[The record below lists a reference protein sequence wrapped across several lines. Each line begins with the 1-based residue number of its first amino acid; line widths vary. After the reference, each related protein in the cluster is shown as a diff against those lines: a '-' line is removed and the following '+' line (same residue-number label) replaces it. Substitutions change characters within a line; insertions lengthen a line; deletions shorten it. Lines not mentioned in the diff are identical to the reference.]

1 VRLPKP
7 FYRLPVRFDVARL
20 RAEVEALPASAW
32 VNHPNDIAGNT
43 SLRLISVN
51 GGENDDLRG
60 PMLPTPHLRASPY
73 LRQVLASFGVVWSR
87 SRLMRLAP
95 HAQVPEHADAS
106 YHWFNRV
113 RLHIPV
119 ITRPEVRFHCDGVDV
134 HMAAGE
140 AWLFDNWRRHHVD
153 NPTDDARIH
162 LVADTTGTAAFWQ
175 YVVQSE
181 HAKGER
187 TIAYQ
192 PGVEAQFATERVSP
206 RPVMPPA
213 EVELLLK
220 DLVAELTVADSVP
233 EAAQHLSRYA
243 GLLNGFCLDWRQ
255 LYLAYGEDP
264 TGARQ
269 YGELVESLRAA
280 TKSIAH
286 GLVMRTNH
294 VAAQAV
300 LESRLLQHVFRPEDL
315 GGATP
320 AARPASRHIAPGVA
334 RNRPQRPVFVVAA
347 PRSGSTLLF
356 ETLAESRQLCTLGGE
371 AHWLV
376 EGISA
381 LRPGAPGVDSNRL
394 EAAHA
399 TADVGQAIEQ
409 ALWSRMV
416 DSERRPVD
424 AVAARSLRWLEKT
437 PKNAL
442 RIPFL
447 ERLFPD
453 ALFVFLWRDP
463 RENVSSIMEAWRA
476 GGWVTYPALDG
487 WDGPW
492 SMLLP
497 PGWRA
502 LRGRPLEEVAA
513 FQWQRTNAIILDDL
527 AVRPQERWMAL
538 SYADLLDDTPSA
550 VARICDFAGL
560 EFDAALAARTGAALP
575 ASRHTLTEPAPE
587 KWRQNEAAV
596 LRVLPSLEATWRRLE
611 ALPPVTRRSGS
622 RSAR

>member
-1 VRLPKP
+1 MRLPRP

-32 VNHPNDIAGNT
+32 VNHPNDIDGNT
-43 SLRLISVN
+43 SLRLISVH

-140 AWLFDNWRRHHVD
+140 AWVFDNWRRHHVD

-181 HAKGER
+181 HATGQR
-187 TIAYQ
+187 MIPYQ
-192 PGVEAQFATERVSP
+192 PGIEAQFATERVSP

-213 EVELLLK
+213 EVELLLN

-233 EAAQHLSRYA
+233 EAAQHLPRYA

-264 TGARQ
+264 AGAGQ
-269 YGELVESLRAA
+269 YSELVASLRAA
-280 TKSIAH
+280 TKAIEH

-300 LESRLLQHVFRPEDL
+300 LESRLLQHVFRPEDS
-315 GGATP
+315 GRAAAGA
-320 AARPASRHIAPGVA
+320 R
-334 RNRPQRPVFVVAA
+334 
-347 PRSGSTLLF
+347 
-356 ETLAESRQLCTLGGE
+356 
-371 AHWLV
+371 
-376 EGISA
+376 
-381 LRPGAPGVDSNRL
+381 
-394 EAAHA
+394 
-399 TADVGQAIEQ
+399 
-409 ALWSRMV
+409 
-416 DSERRPVD
+416 
-424 AVAARSLRWLEKT
+424 AVAACRPGDLARFLGEHRDLR
-437 PKNAL
+437 
-442 RIPFL
+442 R
-447 ERLFPD
+447 D
-453 ALFVFLWRDP
+453 ALES
-463 RENVSSIMEAWRA
+463 RE
-476 GGWVTYPALDG
+476 DQ
-487 WDGPW
+487 
-492 SMLLP
+492 LL
-497 PGWRA
+497 GA
-502 LRGRPLEEVAA
+502 
-513 FQWQRTNAIILDDL
+513 Q
-527 AVRPQERWMAL
+527 VRLGER
-538 SYADLLDDTPSA
+538 
-550 VARICDFAGL
+550 
-560 EFDAALAARTGAALP
+560 
-575 ASRHTLTEPAPE
+575 
-587 KWRQNEAAV
+587 
-596 LRVLPSLEATWRRLE
+596 
-611 ALPPVTRRSGS
+611 
-622 RSAR
+622 